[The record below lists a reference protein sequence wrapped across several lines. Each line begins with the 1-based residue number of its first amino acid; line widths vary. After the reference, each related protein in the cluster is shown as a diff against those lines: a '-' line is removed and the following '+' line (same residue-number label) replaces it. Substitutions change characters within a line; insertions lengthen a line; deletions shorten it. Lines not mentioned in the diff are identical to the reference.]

1 MTQLFANNAY
11 SSLAANAS
19 NVTTT
24 LTLATDTGARFP
36 SPTGGNYFLLTLVGL
51 DSNANE
57 SSWEIVKVTA
67 RSTDTLTVVRAQES
81 TTAVAWNTG
90 TRVESRATAG
100 TFSDWNGNTLPI
112 TAGGTGATT
121 AAAARTAL
129 GLAIGTNVQAW
140 DADLDAIAALAGTS
154 GLLKKTAANTW
165 TLDTTTYESTAN
177 KGAAN
182 GYVPLGSDSKIAS
195 TYLPSYVDDVL
206 EYANLAA
213 FPATGETGK
222 IYVPLDT
229 NKTYRWSG
237 SAYVEISASPG
248 STDAVTEGS
257 VNLYFTNARAIAA
270 LSGTL
275 ASYAPLASP
284 TFTGSIKG
292 DFSNAT
298 ASSRVAF
305 QTSTTNGSTIVGAK
319 PNGTGAAAY
328 LQAFNAADADNAGYV
343 YLGITGSIASINS
356 AKTGTG
362 TALPIVFSVDSSEKM
377 RISAAGNVGIGKSAP
392 DQLVQVVG
400 GNIDLQE
407 QVAGRRIG
415 FYVGDSYTTG
425 TVGDA
430 VATARYGL
438 TYGSYVGSSVNL
450 GGWGGVSIST
460 GDAERL
466 RITNAGAIGIGGANY
481 GTAGQVLTSGGPSS
495 APTWSTVSGS
505 GGFTQNS
512 QSTNYTL
519 ILSDSGKQIFHPSTD
534 TTARTFTIPANS
546 SVAYPIGTE
555 LTVINQYGA
564 GTVTLTSTDTLRL
577 ATTGTTGN
585 ALVATGNMAQLIK
598 VTSTEWLVNGATK
611 DVPTTIGQAYG
622 GGFYAGKINVS
633 GTQYYLIVAPKATGE
648 ASGKTWGTYG
658 ATTGITSVINGP
670 ANSASLD
677 ALGADYQAANF
688 CENLTIGGFSDW
700 YLPSKNELEVL
711 YYFLKPTTTANN
723 TASGSNANA
732 VSPEPISTNYSSGS
746 PAQTSAGIGFRT
758 GETDAFASDYY
769 WSSTE
774 YSSNYAWAQYF
785 NGGNQDYGDKYSG
798 FYVRAVRRI
807 AV

>member
-100 TFSDWNGNTLPI
+100 TF
-112 TAGGTGATT
+112 
-121 AAAARTAL
+121 
-129 GLAIGTNVQAW
+129 
-140 DADLDAIAALAGTS
+140 
-154 GLLKKTAANTW
+154 AN
-165 TLDTTTYESTAN
+165 YETVDN

-182 GYVPLGSDSKIAS
+182 GYAPLGSDTKVAAI
-195 TYLPSYVDDVL
+195 YLPSYVDDVL
-206 EYANLAA
+206 EYTNLAG
-213 FPATGETGK
+213 FPGTGETGK
-222 IYVPLDT
+222 IYVALDT

-237 SAYVEISASPG
+237 SAYVEISPSPG
-248 STDAVTEGS
+248 STDSVTEGS

-284 TFTGSIKG
+284 TFTGVIKG

-298 ASSRVAF
+298 LGNRVSL
-305 QTSTTNGSTIVGAK
+305 QTSTANSATAVGAI
-319 PNGTGAAAY
+319 PSGTGNSAAFNVFNSSDPANAGYLQFLINATEARLYSGFTGTGAT
-328 LQAFNAADADNAGYV
+328 LPMTFH
-343 YLGITGSIASINS
+343 TGGA
-356 AKTGTG
+356 
-362 TALPIVFSVDSSEKM
+362 ERM
-377 RISAAGNVGIGKSAP
+377 RLSAAGNVGIGKSAP
-392 DQLVQVVG
+392 DQLLQIVG

-415 FYVGDSYTTG
+415 FYVGDSYTAG
-425 TVGDA
+425 TVGGT

-438 TYGSYVGSSVNL
+438 TFGSYVDSSVNL
-450 GGWGGVSIST
+450 GGWGGLTFST
-460 GDAERL
+460 ADAERL
-466 RITNAGAIGIGGANY
+466 RISNAGAIGIGGANY
-481 GTAGQVLTSGGPSS
+481 GTAGQVLTSGGPSA
-495 APTWSTVSGS
+495 APTWSTVSGG

-512 QSTNYTL
+512 QSADYTL

-648 ASGKTWGTYG
+648 ASGKIWGTYG
-658 ATTGITSVINGP
+658 TTTGITSVINGP
-670 ANSASLD
+670 TNSASLA
-677 ALGADYQAANF
+677 ALSADYQAANF
-688 CENLTIGGFSDW
+688 CEGLTIGGFSDW

-711 YYFLKPTTTANN
+711 YYFLKPTTDANN
-723 TASGSNANA
+723 TSSGSNANA
-732 VSPEPISTNYSSGS
+732 VSPEPISTNYTSGN
-746 PAQTSAGIGFRT
+746 PVQTSAGIGFRT
-758 GETDAFASDYY
+758 GETDAFASGFY

-774 YSSNYAWAQYF
+774 VSSTNAWNQTFYDGNQYSGTK
-785 NGGNQDYGDKYSG
+785 NGGVR
-798 FYVRAVRRI
+798 VRAVRRI